1 MIGKQGDFW
10 LNRLKLTHLKV
21 MKQVFCLNYN
31 VFNTTLYFSTEK
43 SDDLYNKRLAL
54 NRKIMGQQKS
64 DSRKTFKE
72 KFVPP
77 ELSMITYFMTKPFV
91 DVNSETEFGYNSDDS
106 MSSEEGG
113 DSDEDI
119 EEDLNRPRTLY
130 VYLNTSKHLF

>member
-1 MIGKQGDFW
+1 
-10 LNRLKLTHLKV
+10 
-21 MKQVFCLNYN
+21 
-31 VFNTTLYFSTEK
+31 
-43 SDDLYNKRLAL
+43 
-54 NRKIMGQQKS
+54 MGQQKS

-130 VYLNTSKHLF
+130 VYLNTSKHFFKENKHCSLTFYILSYKLVCFEY